1 MSLDSAS
8 SSDKAMRR
16 STTFCVAMPAWSVP
30 GSHKASR
37 PRIRSNRMSTS
48 CVTLLSPWP
57 MCSTAVTLGG
67 GMTITYGGFG
77 ESTRAVNTPRSSQR
91 RYSGRSTACGSYWG
105 GSSKRDGDIPYNK
118 AGWGRL
124 EEGHNKAGWG
134 RLEEVREVGGG

>member
-1 MSLDSAS
+1 M
-8 SSDKAMRR
+8 
-16 STTFCVAMPAWSVP
+16 
-30 GSHKASR
+30 
-37 PRIRSNRMSTS
+37 
-48 CVTLLSPWP
+48 LSPWP
-57 MCSTAVTLGG
+57 VCRIAVMLGG

-124 EEGHNKAGWG
+124 EEGC
-134 RLEEVREVGGG
+134 EVRGGSTSAAQRPLPSRISSSL